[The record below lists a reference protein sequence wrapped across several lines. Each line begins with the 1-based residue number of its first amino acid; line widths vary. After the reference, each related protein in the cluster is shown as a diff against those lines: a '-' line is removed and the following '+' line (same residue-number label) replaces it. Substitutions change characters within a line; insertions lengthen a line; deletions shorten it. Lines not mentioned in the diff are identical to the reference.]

1 MLKLRLQGRRCL
13 LFSALKACAAKSR
26 RRCDYHARGC
36 QLFKTNEHHLACGF
50 RTVYCPDITC
60 QKEVQL
66 NLVSC
71 FFFSPFLPCFVV
83 LLIAHLSFF
92 AVFQECCATLFLFP
106 VSADLRALQGR
117 ASGGDGEAWQHHHDV
132 QTLRS

>member
-71 FFFSPFLPCFVV
+71 FFFTVFTLFRCTLNRPFKF
-83 LLIAHLSFF
+83 FF
-92 AVFQECCATLFLFP
+92 AVFQECATLFLFP